1 MKKVQIEYDGSMK
14 QKQVTKKVKAKGS
27 TRGYMTERQMVPVKD
42 PKCWEIITIENSIL
56 YSPGQRLT
64 KKQVESLCHSARFEV
79 VIGGTGQF
87 TPQRSRY

>member
-1 MKKVQIEYDGSMK
+1 MNKIQIEYDASMK
-14 QKQVTKKVKAKGS
+14 QKSVKKKVKRPGGR
-27 TRGYMTERQMVPVKD
+27 TIIDRVMVPVKD
-42 PKCWEIITIENSIL
+42 PKCWEVITIENSIL

-79 VIGGTGQF
+79 EIGGTGQY

>member
-27 TRGYMTERQMVPVKD
+27 TKGYMTERQMVPVQD

-64 KKQVESLCHSARFEV
+64 KKQVESLCHGNKYEV

-87 TPQRSRY
+87 TPHRSRY

>member
-27 TRGYMTERQMVPVKD
+27 TKGYMTERQMVPVQD

-64 KKQVESLCHSARFEV
+64 KRQVESLCRGNKYEV
-79 VIGGTGQF
+79 IIGGTGQF
-87 TPQRSRY
+87 TSHKSRY